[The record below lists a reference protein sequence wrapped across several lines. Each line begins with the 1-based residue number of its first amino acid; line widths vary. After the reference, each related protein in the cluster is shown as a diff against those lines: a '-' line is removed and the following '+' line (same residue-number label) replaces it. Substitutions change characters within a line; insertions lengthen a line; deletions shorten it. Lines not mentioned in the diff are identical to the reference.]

1 MITTILA
8 AGTWQRCPQF
18 VRPTF
23 ASNFEISEVF
33 RTSLTS
39 DVDIT
44 RVNTDATGES
54 QFESNAQAA
63 ALGELVQLHG
73 QAVTIQ
79 MK

>member
-1 MITTILA
+1 VITTILA
-8 AGTWQRCPQF
+8 AGTLAMSSIYS
-18 VRPTF
+18 PTF

-44 RVNTDATGES
+44 RVNIDATGES

-63 ALGELVQLHG
+63 ALGELAAAAC
-73 QAVTIQ
+73 QAVIIQ